1 MLALFLGILPVLLFL
16 SALRVMDSYKLVAP
30 RELAPSMAAGA
41 IAAGMAFG
49 IHAWLLHGVRVPAP
63 MVTRYLAPPIEEILK
78 AAWVVYLVRR
88 HRVGFMVDAGI
99 HGFAIGTGFA
109 VIENLYY
116 AWALHTH
123 NAGLWIVRGLGTAIL
138 HGSATAIVG
147 ILVKD
152 LSDRHAWRATTA
164 ALPGLSIAIVAHSLY
179 NHLLFNPLLA
189 TAVLLGTMPLLI
201 VAIYERSERATRDW
215 LGAGL
220 DSDIERLE
228 LLLEGD
234 ESHSPIGE
242 YFESLRYRF
251 SGPVMAD
258 MVCLLRIHLELSL
271 RAKGVLIA
279 RAAGVELP
287 PDESVQRN
295 LKELRF
301 LERSIG
307 GTGRLAMLP
316 LLETSS
322 RDLWQ
327 ITMLRR

>member
-1 MLALFLGILPVLLFL
+1 MPALVLGVLPVLLFL
-16 SALRVMDSYKLVAP
+16 AALRVMDSYKLVTA
-30 RELAPSMAAGA
+30 RALFFSMGTG
-41 IAAGMAFG
+41 IAAAALAFLANG
-49 IHAWLLHGVRVPAP
+49 TLLRLGLPQDV
-63 MVTRYLAPPIEEILK
+63 VTRYVAPALEEALK
-78 AAWVVYLVRR
+78 AALVVHLVRT

-109 VIENLYY
+109 VVENLYY
-116 AWALHTH
+116 AYALQ
-123 NAGLWIVRGLGTAIL
+123 APPLGVWIARGLGTAIL
-138 HGSATAIVG
+138 HGSTTAIVG
-147 ILVKD
+147 ILTKD
-152 LSDRHAWRATTA
+152 LTDRRGARGIARFA
-164 ALPGLSIAIVAHSLY
+164 PGLALAAVIHSFY

-189 TAVLLGTMPLLI
+189 TAVLLGTMPLL
-201 VAIYERSERATRDW
+201 VVVIYERSEQATREW

-220 DSDIERLE
+220 DSDVERLE

-234 ESHSPIGE
+234 ERHTPIGE
-242 YFESLRYRF
+242 YFESLRHRF

-271 RAKGVLIA
+271 RAKGILIA

-287 PDESVQRN
+287 SDDSLRQNLDEM
-295 LKELRF
+295 KY

-316 LLETSS
+316 LLQTSS